1 MDKSPKFWLF
11 ATICFLIFTVVYVL
25 RVGFLNPMTI
35 LNAVLFLVCAISL
48 IVISKN
54 GNKNIKKSS
63 NKKVAKKQTIK

>member
-11 ATICFLIFTVVYVL
+11 ATICFFIFTVVYIL

-35 LNAVLFLVCAISL
+35 INAVLFLVCAISL

-54 GNKNIKKSS
+54 DNKNIKKSS
-63 NKKVAKKQTIK
+63 NRKVAKK

>member
-11 ATICFLIFTVVYVL
+11 ATICFLIFTVVYIL

-54 GNKNIKKSS
+54 DNKNIKESS